1 MAEPG
6 LELRG
11 RGGHCATAV
20 MGGFREEAG
29 VLTHGEV
36 QVMGTM

>member
-1 MAEPG
+1 MGEPG

-11 RGGHCATAV
+11 RGVQCAAAV
-20 MGGFREEAG
+20 MGGFWEEAG

-36 QVMGTM
+36 QVMGTT